1 MAPEKKPAKFVTRQ
15 ALAVEFG
22 VTAGTITRWER
33 DGCPVAKKTARGRP
47 SMFAVWAVREWRDA
61 VDTLESGPGK
71 LSLEYE
77 RAKVAHA
84 QAEKIERENLVRAGE
99 LVEREAVVL
108 EGQSYTKA
116 WATKVR
122 AFPRRLVQAG
132 LIAATHEAA
141 VADVCRDLLT
151 DIAAWRVLP
160 DVTAP
165 SKRRARKA
173 RP

>member
-1 MAPEKKPAKFVTRQ
+1 MATGKQAAKLVTRQ
-15 ALAVEFG
+15 QLASEFG

-47 SMFAVWAVREWRDA
+47 SMFDLVAVRAWRNA
-61 VDTLESGPGK
+61 VDALESGPGK

-84 QAEKIERENLVRAGE
+84 QAEKIERENRVRAGE
-99 LVEREAVVL
+99 LVERDAVVL
-108 EGQSYTKA
+108 EGQGYTKV

-132 LIAATHEAA
+132 LIVTAQEADVAA
-141 VADVCRDLLT
+141 VCRELLT

-160 DVTAP
+160 DMSPA
-165 SKRRARKA
+165 SKRPARKA
-173 RP
+173 RR